1 MKIYFYHLKIL
12 NLFFNQF
19 IIPKQ
24 YVKILFDYNN
34 EGAKDNYISI
44 SKFVNKYYEESESD
58 KSNKSLNDKSN
69 NTSLNERPNSS
80 KQLKIN
86 NNNIKSFYEIAFI
99 NNEFVKFNKDI
110 NDIIRKD
117 GIRNFNN
124 NISKINNKKSS
135 FRKRPISGIPR
146 SQNSSKINIDSK
158 QITISKR
165 SSLKSLNSKMNI
177 NEEEKY
183 IEDYIKKEF
192 NLEEK
197 ERQKKIKYNSKNI
210 IKKRE
215 IEAKKEEEKI
225 RKIFEKRKNDNRN
238 EIFEKCV
245 EMNKICEILRLPKRY
260 KIISKNDE
268 LYCCFK
274 RDKNDKKIG
283 EMDIKNFEIEYR
295 RLNKLYLQKDIKEV
309 LIEAVKLK
317 NKLKSQLDNLKSKV
331 KIEEKVVI
339 EQLLKAGIEI
349 EKKK

>member
-1 MKIYFYHLKIL
+1 
-12 NLFFNQF
+12 
-19 IIPKQ
+19 
-24 YVKILFDYNN
+24 
-34 EGAKDNYISI
+34 
-44 SKFVNKYYEESESD
+44 
-58 KSNKSLNDKSN
+58 
-69 NTSLNERPNSS
+69 
-80 KQLKIN
+80 
-86 NNNIKSFYEIAFI
+86 
-99 NNEFVKFNKDI
+99 
-110 NDIIRKD
+110 
-117 GIRNFNN
+117 
-124 NISKINNKKSS
+124 
-135 FRKRPISGIPR
+135 
-146 SQNSSKINIDSK
+146 
-158 QITISKR
+158 
-165 SSLKSLNSKMNI
+165 MNI

-295 RLNKLYLQKDIKEV
+295 RLNKLYLQKDIKEKYSSQESHFKKDLESLVKERQNEKNEKKKDIKEV

>member
-1 MKIYFYHLKIL
+1 
-12 NLFFNQF
+12 
-19 IIPKQ
+19 
-24 YVKILFDYNN
+24 
-34 EGAKDNYISI
+34 
-44 SKFVNKYYEESESD
+44 
-58 KSNKSLNDKSN
+58 
-69 NTSLNERPNSS
+69 
-80 KQLKIN
+80 
-86 NNNIKSFYEIAFI
+86 
-99 NNEFVKFNKDI
+99 
-110 NDIIRKD
+110 
-117 GIRNFNN
+117 
-124 NISKINNKKSS
+124 
-135 FRKRPISGIPR
+135 
-146 SQNSSKINIDSK
+146 
-158 QITISKR
+158 
-165 SSLKSLNSKMNI
+165 MNI

-245 EMNKICEILRLPKRY
+245 EMNKISEILNLPKRY

-295 RLNKLYLQKDIKEV
+295 RLNKLYLQKDITSQESHFKKDLESLVKERQNEKNEKKKDIKEV